1 MTTILAC
8 GVNWS
13 NKMMTPKTYWLTM
26 NDRQLIEQAVR
37 LHREINI
44 RRNFGV
50 NDVNDLRNIEEELR
64 IRGYREVDT
73 IDFVKE
79 EDNE

>member
-8 GVNWS
+8 EANWS

-50 NDVNDLRNIEEELR
+50 NDVNDLQNIEEELR

-79 EDNE
+79 EDSE

>member
-1 MTTILAC
+1 
-8 GVNWS
+8 
-13 NKMMTPKTYWLTM
+13 MMTPKTYWLTM